1 MAKAAM
7 DQCGNS
13 SIDVPP
19 ELTVHLLSIRDI
31 RAHLKFPDDINLPV
45 EFLLVT
51 VKNCEF
57 IACYMQLKDPFK
69 CWFDG
74 VGYVYFGDMCADQEK
89 KVKVALIRCY
99 KGSTGPGSSLITVK
113 NAVTKLRPKGV
124 ISVGTCSGLN
134 PEKTKLGDVVVSAK
148 LTTYASKRVTSTGEQ
163 STGMRSYV
171 SRHFLD
177 LIKHAGDGWE
187 APLKNP
193 SAREVKVHCDGEFL
207 SGPEQVSAGWRRE
220 ELAKC
225 YPLATAIELEGEGIF
240 TAAFDDQI
248 EWLVVK
254 GITDYAD
261 GTECVSENWSPF
273 ASVMAA
279 SVVANILS
287 DPVVFRR
294 WRHYEDKSAI
304 SLAMKS
310 IRVEDNQSS
319 FSQSKRGSPSANTR
333 DPNHI
338 KFEGKQSSSSQLER
352 GARCAKKRDAKHI
365 QDNDPTDIFLRWC
378 QEQLHEFYNTMS
390 QVKITPWDPDNTVHI
405 DDMYIQ
411 LSMLRDDRKPDGTRK
426 EKLNDYSEI
435 FKGHGRHLNPKR
447 ILVYGKPGIGKSTFT
462 QKIAVDWTRG
472 EKEILKKFDVV
483 LLIKLRDVCDI
494 NDFCAMLKTAEL
506 LSVDEPMGIDNLYE
520 YVCQNQEKVLLV
532 LDGYDEYSAGK
543 SSPVYQIWKSSN
555 LRGCCVVVTT
565 RPVKEDELRGSSHVQ
580 FELNGFDSVD
590 QVRQFASKFF
600 SDQKDVE
607 ELVTY
612 LRQRNLRSMA
622 EIPLLLL
629 MLCLLWKEKDRKGL
643 PTSRADLYI
652 RFMQTLLDHL
662 AAKDSDEAF
671 KSIEEYKEEFS
682 QLGELAFYALLEDC
696 LHFNFS
702 KLPDSEVFKKF
713 IDVGFFQVSKLS
725 SLNPR
730 KIVYF
735 LHKSVQEFLAA
746 WFIVQK
752 LMIKKNETVNCLS
765 KVDSLEKIEK
775 MVEVLKFTC
784 ELSSDAARVVL
795 SHLRIIGEKEGLAA
809 FNFTKTPSFKDLS
822 KDQRKFLSI
831 SSDCLFCCSA
841 SDRHALF
848 PLFLKTVNY
857 VLILNK
863 EEFPIAAR
871 DHLLKSTIGFPNY
884 VFFDIVEI
892 GLGKPTVID
901 DDILSIMLDLNT
913 AVVSCSGEIRT
924 VKKKHPNVLV
934 KDFFLKKEG
943 QQMFFYLTR
952 IDKVY
957 RHALTT
963 ELVTELTSAPV
974 SPPQKPVDDLS
985 KNQDNS
991 RALVLTENVPEQTR
1005 QHCLSFVRD
1014 IEIYDL
1020 TSKEL
1025 MLVNNVL
1032 SLVKSPRNVDIKGS
1046 VNVTRYHAQLIR
1058 RMTVSCIQFTENLRS
1073 LTLERINLS
1082 AKRGTVIARSLHQA
1096 PNLQKLDLSW
1106 NPLYSGVSDLAEN
1119 LHHVPQLTELKLIGV
1134 HMGDKECEILAASLN
1149 DVKKIQVLELSHN
1162 PLGHGIIELAIHL
1175 NSVPDLNE
1183 LELSRTQMGE
1193 EEAKAVAHCLK
1204 SLTELKKLDL
1214 SDNPLGHGIIE
1225 LAKHLY
1231 CVPHLTKLELND
1243 TQMGEEEV
1251 SALARALKYVPD
1263 LEVLG
1268 LGSNPLGRGVS
1279 DLIQHL
1285 SSIPELYLCLWGVKM
1300 TKKEAGELCTAVR
1313 GTNIFLDT
1321 GYHSCET
1328 LPPKAINAKRF
1339 GLTKNVETVYA
1350 TIIKEKETER
1360 EFLKSPV
1367 SVARVEVIG
1376 VCLVRYF

>member
-7 DQCGNS
+7 NTSGS
-13 SIDVPP
+13 SSNDVPP
-19 ELTVHLLSIRDI
+19 ELSVHFPSIRDI
-31 RAHLKFPDDINLPV
+31 RASLKDPDDTNLPV

-57 IACYMQLKDPFK
+57 IACYMQLKDPFR

-74 VGYVYFGDMCADQEK
+74 VGYVYFGDMPAGQEK

-148 LTTYASKRVTSTGEQ
+148 LTTYASKIVTSTEEQ

-193 SAREVKVHCDGEFL
+193 ETREVKVHCDGEFL
-207 SGPEQVSAGWRRE
+207 SGPEQVSVGWRRD
-220 ELAKC
+220 ELAKS
-225 YPLATAIELEGEGIF
+225 YPLASAIELEGEGVF

-261 GTECVSENWSPF
+261 GTECVSENWRPF

-287 DPVVFRR
+287 DPVVFQGWSHFKDVSTEEPSTAKRIKL
-294 WRHYEDKSAI
+294 ED
-304 SLAMKS
+304 
-310 IRVEDNQSS
+310 
-319 FSQSKRGSPSANTR
+319 SAN
-333 DPNHI
+333 
-338 KFEGKQSSSSQLER
+338 
-352 GARCAKKRDAKHI
+352 
-365 QDNDPTDIFLRWC
+365 IFLEWC
-378 QEQLHEFYNTMS
+378 QLQLREFYNTMS

-405 DDMYIQ
+405 DDIYVQ
-411 LSMLRDDRKPDGTRK
+411 LSMLRDDRKPDRITK
-426 EKLNDYSEI
+426 EKLNDYSDI
-435 FKGHGRHLNPKR
+435 FEGHGRHLNPKR
-447 ILVYGKPGIGKSTFT
+447 ILVYGRPGIGKSTFT

-472 EKEILKKFDVV
+472 EKGILKKFDVV

-506 LSVDEPMGIDNLYE
+506 LSADEPMGIDNLYE

-543 SSPVYQIWKSSN
+543 SSPVYQIWKGSN

-590 QVRQFASKFF
+590 QVRQFASKFL

-671 KSIEEYKEEFS
+671 KSIDEYKEEFS
-682 QLGELAFYALLEDC
+682 KLGELAFYALLEDC

-702 KLPDSEVFKKF
+702 KLPDGEVFKKF

-752 LMIKKNETVNCLS
+752 LMIKKNETVTCLS
-765 KVDSLEKIEK
+765 QVDSLEKIEK

-795 SHLRIIGEKEGLAA
+795 SHLRIIGQKEGLAA
-809 FNFTKTPSFKDLS
+809 FNFTKTPSLKDLS

-892 GLGKPTVID
+892 GLDKPTAID

-957 RHALTT
+957 RHALPT

-1020 TSKEL
+1020 TSKEF

-1046 VNVTRYHAQLIR
+1046 VNVTRYHAQLIEK
-1058 RMTVSCIQFTENLRS
+1058 MTVSCIQFTENLRS

-1119 LHHVPQLTELKLIGV
+1119 LHHVPQLTELKLTVV
-1134 HMGDKECEILAASLN
+1134 HMGEKECEILAASLK
-1149 DVKKIQVLELSHN
+1149 DVKKLQLLDLSFN
-1162 PLGHGIIELAIHL
+1162 PLGHGIIELAKHL
-1175 NSVPDLNE
+1175 NSVPALNE
-1183 LELSRTQMGE
+1183 LTLAGTQMGE
-1193 EEAKAVAHCLK
+1193 EEATALAHCLK

-1214 SDNPLGHGIIE
+1214 SWNPLGHGIIE
-1225 LAKHLY
+1225 LAKHLH
-1231 CVPHLTKLELND
+1231 CVSHLTQLWLIG

-1251 SALARALKYVPD
+1251 SALARALKYVPE
-1263 LEVLG
+1263 LGVLD

-1285 SSIPELYLCLWGVKM
+1285 SNIPKLKCLNLRDVKM
-1300 TKKEAGELCTAVR
+1300 TKKEAEELCTAVR
-1313 GTNIFLDT
+1313 GTNIYLDT
-1321 GYHSCET
+1321 DYHAYEYETGGYRLRTEAELKRGGPDVNLIHKPNT
-1328 LPPKAINAKRF
+1328 LFAD
-1339 GLTKNVETVYA
+1339 E
-1350 TIIKEKETER
+1350 
-1360 EFLKSPV
+1360 
-1367 SVARVEVIG
+1367 
-1376 VCLVRYF
+1376 